1 VVGPQVIRTG
11 FKTKSYRNP
20 KGDDGVSIIIALEED
35 GEFIKVMAPRCYHYP
50 AGDHKEAL
58 FQTLLMIS
66 WMTKMIQFEYDKD
79 DGEIRAIIEFPLE
92 DAILTDKQLLRCL
105 HALAQMVDEHDHLI
119 RGAMEHGQLPE
130 SKSELDAAFA
140 EFMKQRRAAQGNAS
154 SGLDLEG

>member
-1 VVGPQVIRTG
+1 
-11 FKTKSYRNP
+11 
-20 KGDDGVSIIIALEED
+20 
-35 GEFIKVMAPRCYHYP
+35 MAPRCYQYP

-105 HALAQMVDEHDHLI
+105 HALAQLVDEQDYLI

-140 EFMKQRRAAQGNAS
+140 EFMKQRRAVQGSAS